1 MESIKECVEARTNL
15 SMKKGDAI
23 FLKGVIDFL
32 VYKLITVAVAS
43 KTFLAL
49 ADLKSAIEEH
59 HQFNKVKKVV
69 STTFLL
75 VCFFRSK

>member
-1 MESIKECVEARTNL
+1 MQATTKLT
-15 SMKKGDAI
+15 MKNGGAI

-32 VYKLITVAVAS
+32 VYKLITLAVGS
-43 KTFLAL
+43 KTFLTL

-59 HQFNKVKKVV
+59 NEFNKVKKVV